1 MSHSGSKQETEVKLR
16 VANAADAQH
25 LIAAAGF
32 QVSVPRIF
40 EANTIYDSPDAALRQ
55 RGSVLR
61 LRRAGDKVTLTLKG
75 QPSPGKHKSRP
86 EDEIVVSDYETA
98 DRILTKL
105 GYQPT
110 FRYEKYRTEFAE
122 AREPGTITAG
132 TITLDET
139 PIGTF
144 LELEGSP
151 EWIDATAGA
160 LGFHETDYI
169 LESYGKL
176 YINFCSEQSRNPTEM
191 TFTG

>member
-1 MSHSGSKQETEVKLR
+1 MSHSGSKQEIEVKLR
-16 VANAADAQH
+16 VASAADAQR
-25 LIAAAGF
+25 LIAATGF

-75 QPSPGKHKSRP
+75 QTSPGKHKSRP
-86 EDEIVVSDYETA
+86 EDEIVVSDYETT
-98 DRILTKL
+98 DRILTTL

-110 FRYEKYRTEFAE
+110 FRYEKYRTEFAN
-122 AREPGTITAG
+122 ARETG

-151 EWIDATAGA
+151 EWIDATARA
-160 LGFHETDYI
+160 LGFHEGDYI

-176 YINFCSEQSRNPTEM
+176 YVNLCIQEARSPTNM
-191 TFTG
+191 TFTR

>member
-1 MSHSGSKQETEVKLR
+1 MSQSGSKQEIEVKLR
-16 VANAADAQH
+16 VASPADAQR

-40 EANTIYDSPDAALRQ
+40 EANTIYDSPDAALRR

-75 QPSPGKHKSRP
+75 QTSPGKHKSRP
-86 EDEIVVSDYETA
+86 EDEIAVSDYETT
-98 DRILTKL
+98 DRILTTL

-110 FRYEKYRTEFAE
+110 FRYEKYRTEFANH
-122 AREPGTITAG
+122 RQAG

-151 EWIDATAGA
+151 EWIDATARG
-160 LGFHETDYI
+160 LGFRETDYI

-176 YINFCSEQSRNPTEM
+176 YVNLCLQEARNPSDM
-191 TFTG
+191 TFTS